1 MFEEATILVVD
12 DDNFMRKLFVK
23 TLGDAFKVVAVS
35 SGEACLAWLETQ
47 RADLILLDVK
57 MAGLDGYET
66 CQQLKAQHPDA
77 PPVIFISAGE
87 GVNDRMRGYDA
98 GGDDYL
104 VKPFEPREL
113 LAKVSA
119 MLHAAE
125 NRHRLKQQVEYASS
139 TAMTAMT
146 SMGEMGIL
154 LQSLQRF
161 NGCRELF
168 SLAAAVAVGLTDYGL
183 EGVVR
188 VRTLADEAIYSTR
201 CEVTP
206 LELSA
211 LDKVAGMGRIV
222 EFGSRMSVS
231 YENVTLLV
239 SNCPPQHDER
249 RGRLRDHLAVLVEG
263 AQGRAVAIQ
272 RDLVISQAVIQ
283 ATAALAKIDAL
294 QRETRA
300 GTSMAIQDMTDDLEK
315 AYMSV
320 ALSERQ
326 EDHMAAIVGRGVERI
341 LGFVSADFDLQH
353 HMTGL
358 IQNLQQA
365 SYATA

>member
-1 MFEEATILVVD
+1 MFEDATILVVD

-23 TLGDAFKVVAVS
+23 TLGDAFKVVAVP
-35 SGEACLAWLETQ
+35 SGKGCLAWLETQ
-47 RADLILLDVK
+47 RADLILLDIK
-57 MAGLDGYET
+57 MPGLDGYET
-66 CQQLKAQHPDA
+66 CQCLKALYPDA
-77 PPVIFISAGE
+77 PPVIFISAGDD
-87 GVNDRMRGYDA
+87 VNDRMRGYDA

-125 NRHRLKQQVEYASS
+125 NRHRLKQQAEYASS
-139 TAMTAMT
+139 TAMTAVT

-168 SLAAAVAVGLTDYGL
+168 SLAAAVAVGLTEFGL

-188 VRTLADEAIYSTR
+188 VRTPADEAIYSTR
-201 CEVTP
+201 CEVMP

-211 LDKVAGMGRIV
+211 IDKVAGMGRIV

-239 SNCPPQHDER
+239 NNCPAQDDER
-249 RGRLRDHLAVLVEG
+249 RGRLRDHLAVLAEG
-263 AQGRAVAIQ
+263 AQGRAAAIQ
-272 RDLVISQAVIQ
+272 RDLAISKAVVQ
-283 ATAALAKIDAL
+283 ATAALVKLDIS

-300 GTSMAIQDMTDDLEK
+300 GTSMAIQDMTADLEK
-315 AYMSV
+315 AYVSV

-326 EDHMAAIVGRGVERI
+326 EDHMAGIVGRGVDRI
-341 LGFVSADFDLQH
+341 REFVSADFDLQH
-353 HMTGL
+353 HLTGL
-358 IQNLQQA
+358 IHGLQQA
-365 SYATA
+365 SLAAA